1 MNGPWTETVAERV
14 ILKLLKLRV
23 ANRPEKLEG
32 FDPAANLPKEKFEP
46 TTGTPT
52 KPAQNEQQVREETQ
66 KQTEAEIKEEEE
78 AAAKEPGNENRVPAP
93 VCKQQGAN
101 SFNGKLSQFP
111 HVVYEGK

>member
-1 MNGPWTETVAERV
+1 MNIYSDITQTIGRTPLVRLNKLTAGMPGTVLA
-14 ILKLLKLRV
+14 
-23 ANRPEKLEG
+23 KLEG
-32 FDPAANLPKEKFEP
+32 FNPAVNV
-46 TTGTPT
+46 
-52 KPAQNEQQVREETQ
+52 PAESIEGIGKQNEAEAKAETQ

-93 VCKQQGAN
+93 VCKQQGPN